1 MIVDKFDIKKLERE
15 TEEEFARKMEIQAME
30 DEEEARR
37 LMEADSLV
45 TVENLKMYMPKGFND
60 AALESIVEEIKKIE
74 EVGIDS
80 EDYAEKLL
88 SYTHLLGPG
97 IGMRQLMN
105 AMKFVTLLFLPKM
118 TQTRAYELTF
128 PKKYAERRA
137 KNMDCSSFASE
148 YARTKLVIEIQKSVM
163 LTPAITHAPLAN
175 KLLYKLV
182 DLSNGIGAKPDD
194 YVSPTV
200 QLEATKAAYDIVK
213 QPEETTIKIGLD
225 EKSMSV
231 TEGLMH
237 QIAKQTELQM
247 QRLEA
252 GEDISSVQKL
262 GISTDKILEAH
273 IEE

>member
-200 QLEATKAAYDIVK
+200 QLEATKAAYEIVK

-252 GEDISSVQKL
+252 GESISSVQKL
-262 GISTDKILEAH
+262 GISTDKILEAQ